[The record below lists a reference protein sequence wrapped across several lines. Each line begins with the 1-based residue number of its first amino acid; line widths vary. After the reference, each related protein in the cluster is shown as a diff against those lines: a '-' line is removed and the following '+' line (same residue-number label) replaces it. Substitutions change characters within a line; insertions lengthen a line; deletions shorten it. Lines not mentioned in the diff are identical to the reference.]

1 MSVVPSTVARATSVR
16 SASEPASG
24 PPGQPTDVERLAN
37 LTKANPAAA
46 AAARAL
52 ITAGHSIGKAVEWME
67 KAIQPTPGSNTP
79 PVHAGPTT
87 ATGVP
92 ATPTAGQRSG
102 SAPPTSTPKQNGK
115 RRAQEDG
122 DTRKAKKTR
131 PSAPHRAL
139 SPEYRTEDEDDGLDL
154 DESRVNTTSYAEKW
168 PADRIVKQV
177 RALNYVPMWY
187 FSDAGCAL
195 AAKERRDGTSQA
207 IFMQLDGGLK
217 PTGHPNSL
225 IDDHRLS
232 PEDFANAASLW
243 VDVALRAGVSRRMVD
258 SMILL
263 NAKLIHTALWRQNA
277 VIAMRWHDHQRSTW
291 LEKRHEKGHF
301 KLEALGSDALEDIR
315 VATAA
320 EDKAKAEARIAALEA
335 IILQGRAGQGSQG
348 PHKTSNFRSTG
359 GAGPSNSTRGS
370 GSFSACLRCG
380 SSQQHKVNRCLPA
393 KRIDGSAPTLVAD
406 PTWTNGVKFA
416 DNGDRICINYN
427 TSSCSGCKNPHR
439 CTWCGGQGH
448 GHQQCPTAPH
458 RA

>member
-1 MSVVPSTVARATSVR
+1 MSVVPSTIARAASER
-16 SASEPASG
+16 AASEPASG
-24 PPGQPTDVERLAN
+24 LPGQPSDVERLAN
-37 LTKANPAAA
+37 LAKANPAAA

-52 ITAGHSIGKAVEWME
+52 ITAGHSISKAVDWME
-67 KAIQPTPGSNTP
+67 NAIRPTPGSNTP
-79 PVHAGPTT
+79 PAQAGPAP

-92 ATPTAGQRSG
+92 ANPTAGQRSG

-122 DTRKAKKTR
+122 DKRKAKKTR

-139 SPEYRTEDEDDGLDL
+139 SPEYHTEDEDDGLDL

-187 FSDAGCAL
+187 FTDAGCAL
-195 AAKERRDGTSQA
+195 AAKERRDGTIQA

-232 PEDFANAASLW
+232 PGGLCQC
-243 VDVALRAGVSRRMVD
+243 G
-258 SMILL
+258 
-263 NAKLIHTALWRQNA
+263 QP
-277 VIAMRWHDHQRSTW
+277 RSTW
-291 LEKRHEKGHF
+291 SEKRHEKGHF

-335 IILQGRAGQGSQG
+335 IILQGRVGQGNQG
-348 PHKTSNFRSTG
+348 PHKTSSFRSTG

-380 SSQQHKVNRCLPA
+380 SAQQHKVNRCLPT

-406 PTWTNGVKFA
+406 TTWTNGVKFA

-439 CTWCGGQGH
+439 CT
-448 GHQQCPTAPH
+448 
-458 RA
+458 

>member
-1 MSVVPSTVARATSVR
+1 
-16 SASEPASG
+16 
-24 PPGQPTDVERLAN
+24 
-37 LTKANPAAA
+37 
-46 AAARAL
+46 
-52 ITAGHSIGKAVEWME
+52 
-67 KAIQPTPGSNTP
+67 
-79 PVHAGPTT
+79 
-87 ATGVP
+87 
-92 ATPTAGQRSG
+92 
-102 SAPPTSTPKQNGK
+102 
-115 RRAQEDG
+115 
-122 DTRKAKKTR
+122 
-131 PSAPHRAL
+131 
-139 SPEYRTEDEDDGLDL
+139 
-154 DESRVNTTSYAEKW
+154 
-168 PADRIVKQV
+168 
-177 RALNYVPMWY
+177 
-187 FSDAGCAL
+187 DAGCAL

-291 LEKRHEKGHF
+291 SEKRHEKGHF

>member
-1 MSVVPSTVARATSVR
+1 
-16 SASEPASG
+16 
-24 PPGQPTDVERLAN
+24 
-37 LTKANPAAA
+37 
-46 AAARAL
+46 
-52 ITAGHSIGKAVEWME
+52 
-67 KAIQPTPGSNTP
+67 
-79 PVHAGPTT
+79 
-87 ATGVP
+87 
-92 ATPTAGQRSG
+92 
-102 SAPPTSTPKQNGK
+102 
-115 RRAQEDG
+115 
-122 DTRKAKKTR
+122 
-131 PSAPHRAL
+131 
-139 SPEYRTEDEDDGLDL
+139 EDEDDGLDL

-187 FSDAGCAL
+187 FTDAGCAL
-195 AAKERRDGTSQA
+195 AAKERRDGTIQA

-232 PEDFANAASLW
+232 PEDFVNAASLW

-258 SMILL
+258 SMILF

-291 LEKRHEKGHF
+291 SEKRHEKGHF

-335 IILQGRAGQGSQG
+335 IILQGRVGQGNQG
-348 PHKTSNFRSTG
+348 PHKTSSFRSTG

-380 SSQQHKVNRCLPA
+380 SAQQHKVNRCLPT

-406 PTWTNGVKFA
+406 TTWTNGVKFA

-439 CTWCGGQGH
+439 CTWCGGQIH
-448 GHQQCPTAPH
+448 GHQQCPAAPH